1 MACVGG
7 GSNEDALSEIVGF
20 VLILALVV
28 VASTLY
34 LMYVV
39 PAEGREDEIEHMN
52 KVQDRFVSYKTSV
65 DGLWLR
71 SVGTT
76 YGSQG
81 TEGVSLSTSFD
92 LGTGGGNTQSSGIF
106 LSFMRPIGTAARMK
120 IASQYGNI
128 DHLTLFVAKE
138 TDDTDEPVDGLDDIS
153 LGQLRY
159 ETDNYY
165 WIQQRYEYS
174 AGGVFL
180 EQAGEGVS
188 VKVAPGI
195 SLYRVNL
202 NDQGTPDESDDTF
215 DVKMN
220 LCLVNPTGSEAVS
233 GGTGPLRVE
242 TRFREN
248 HIESDEKQY
257 EYVRLHVD
265 ARDGNWG
272 NAWERIFKNAV
283 LQSGLT
289 SGYLI
294 ERSGDNN
301 KVVDLTIEDPDPDDD
316 HRAIYL
322 DWSLASLQVTFEYA
336 ES

>member
-1 MACVGG
+1 
-7 GSNEDALSEIVGF
+7 
-20 VLILALVV
+20 
-28 VASTLY
+28 
-34 LMYVV
+34 
-39 PAEGREDEIEHMN
+39 
-52 KVQDRFVSYKTSV
+52 
-65 DGLWLR
+65 
-71 SVGTT
+71 
-76 YGSQG
+76 
-81 TEGVSLSTSFD
+81 
-92 LGTGGGNTQSSGIF
+92 
-106 LSFMRPIGTAARMK
+106 
-120 IASQYGNI
+120 
-128 DHLTLFVAKE
+128 
-138 TDDTDEPVDGLDDIS
+138 
-153 LGQLRY
+153 
-159 ETDNYY
+159 
-165 WIQQRYEYS
+165 
-174 AGGVFL
+174 
-180 EQAGEGVS
+180 
-188 VKVAPGI
+188 
-195 SLYRVNL
+195 
-202 NDQGTPDESDDTF
+202 
-215 DVKMN
+215 MN